1 MRSVKATIPLILY
14 GDFMKN
20 QSGFTLIELIIVIVI
35 LGILAVT
42 AAPKFIDISSDA
54 HRATMKQLEGSLKE
68 AIKLVYM
75 KSVIEGEENINRS
88 SSPDVDG
95 IETHWGYPEPDQIR
109 ELLNLSESDWE
120 VFPSGNSV
128 YILPGYI
135 EVLVGGTTTY
145 TAAFTQ
151 ANAANSATGCNI
163 TYKHGSVNPA
173 TQSIPEVTSYLGGC

>member
-1 MRSVKATIPLILY
+1 
-14 GDFMKN
+14 MKN

-42 AAPKFIDISSDA
+42 AVPKFIDISSDA

-95 IETHWGYPEPDQIR
+95 IETHWGYPETDQIQ
-109 ELLNLSESDWE
+109 ELLNLSESDWTFDDQDFE
-120 VFPSGNSV
+120 I
-128 YILPGYI
+128 YILPEYI
-135 EVLVGGTTTY
+135 DVYQSDGTTN

-163 TYKHGSVNPA
+163 TYKHGSANPA

>member
-1 MRSVKATIPLILY
+1 
-14 GDFMKN
+14 MKN

-42 AAPKFIDISSDA
+42 AVPKFIDISSDA

-95 IETHWGYPEPDQIR
+95 IDTHWGYPVPDQIR

-120 VFPSGNSV
+120 VFPFGNSV

-135 EVLVGGTTTY
+135 EVYVGVTTTY